1 MLWIRMCIVIFNV
14 YRLHRKCYHLLLSG
28 QKELCRLVSVSSKAS
43 RGWWFVIII
52 PRPTAEAKVKLRI
65 FSLTFQSGSSSSFS
79 EELECF
85 VHALAKHFFFTQ
97 HLCTSLFLVISFSK
111 CSLDSNYLRTIAIS
125 LRTDECVNLT
135 VSFFF
140 FSYSLRFL

>member
-1 MLWIRMCIVIFNV
+1 MCIVMFHV
-14 YRLHRKCYHLLLSG
+14 YRLYRKCYHLLLSV

-43 RGWWFVIII
+43 RGRWFVIII

-65 FSLTFQSGSSSSFS
+65 LSLTFQSCAPSSFS

-85 VHALAKHFFFTQ
+85 LHALANIFFFFFL
-97 HLCTSLFLVISFSK
+97 HLCTSLFLVISFSN
-111 CSLDSNYLRTIAIS
+111 CSLDSNYLTIITTS
-125 LRTDECVNLT
+125 IRTDECVNVT

-140 FSYSLRFL
+140 FS